1 MEQKNNVTLSLKSD
15 PNVPSSRQLRSRV
28 RKNCSFTSTVSQ
40 CGHRPFCQRHF
51 LTKLIICKCNV
62 QRNDVKILKPSDC
75 KKMIQAQNS
84 HTSM

>member
-51 LTKLIICKCNV
+51 LTKLIV
-62 QRNDVKILKPSDC
+62 ILR
-75 KKMIQAQNS
+75 KKFE
-84 HTSM
+84 